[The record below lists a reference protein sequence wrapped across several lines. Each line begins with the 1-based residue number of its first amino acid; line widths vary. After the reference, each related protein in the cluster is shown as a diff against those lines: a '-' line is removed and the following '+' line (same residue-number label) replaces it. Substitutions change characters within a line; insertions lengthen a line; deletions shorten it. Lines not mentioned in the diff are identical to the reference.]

1 MPMDER
7 PYEIEYEFRFKDGR
21 RKFFKIVLDPETINM
36 IRPELEHKPEWT
48 RLDHEQCTCCPLKQ
62 DEYPYCPIALNI
74 EEVVEEFKSMYSYD
88 DCDVRCT
95 TPERTYFKRTSL
107 MEGLSSIFGII
118 MATSEC
124 PVMEVFKPMARFH
137 LPFSTAQE
145 TVMRSASIYLLRQYF
160 EHISDK
166 PADLDLQLLDE
177 HYKKV
182 KAVNE
187 GFMARINSLVEKDA
201 DKNAINILNSYAQ
214 MLSMQI
220 YYSLNSLEYLF
231 RSR

>member
-1 MPMDER
+1 MDDK
-7 PYEIEYEFRFKDGR
+7 PYQIDYEFSFDDGR
-21 RKFFKIVLDPETINM
+21 KKLFRTMLDPETITI
-36 IRPELEHKPEWT
+36 IRTELKNKPDWT
-48 RLDHEQCTCCPLKQ
+48 KLEYEQCKCCPLKKK
-62 DEYPYCPIALNI
+62 EHPHCPIALNI
-74 EEVVEEFKSMYSYD
+74 EEVVDEFKSMFSYD
-88 DCDVRCT
+88 DCVVRCT
-95 TPERTYFKRTSL
+95 TPERTYVKKTSI

-118 MATSEC
+118 MATSNC

-137 LPFSTAQE
+137 LPFCTAQE
-145 TVMRSASIYLLRQYF
+145 TVMRSTSMYLLRQYF
-160 EHISDK
+160 EHKNDK

-177 HYKKV
+177 HYDRV

-187 GFMARINSLVEKDA
+187 GFMARISNLVEKDA

-231 RSR
+231 TPHS